1 MHLQDHDIVVEDKGI
16 LFRACVTAAAL
27 DALQRRAGC
36 RQPAEVLIADNREEL
51 ERLAIAGFRAGCSD
65 INAAPVTIGPK
76 DVEPIDRPDDRT
88 GRSSTLSPRHWLPRG
103 LFRLRRHRSGS

>member
-27 DALQRRAGC
+27 DALQRRVGY

-51 ERLAIAGFRAGCSD
+51 ERLAIARFRAGCAD
-65 INAAPVTIGPK
+65 TDAAPVTISPK
-76 DVEPIDRPDDRT
+76 DVEPIDQPDDRT
-88 GRSSTLSPRHWLPRG
+88 GRSSTLSPRPWLTRG
-103 LFRLRRHRSGS
+103 LFRPRRHHSGR